1 MLTSIQDSN
10 ASLAI
15 LGLNEKC
22 VIPFCI
28 MGCELRH
35 STRVALPF
43 PRSLPDGVDRGHL
56 LAALLASIQAAYW
69 LAIHTFYLLPFSSPQ
84 MVEYVHMLL
93 VMMLIQ
99 GCATARHQ
107 RIETS

>member
-1 MLTSIQDSN
+1 MRYTFLHHGMRVEVCT
-10 ASLAI
+10 
-15 LGLNEKC
+15 
-22 VIPFCI
+22 
-28 MGCELRH
+28 H
-35 STRVALPF
+35 STRVATLSPLSAGRRR
-43 PRSLPDGVDRGHL
+43 PRTP

-84 MVEYVHMLL
+84 MIEYVHMLL